1 MSALAQKYKGY
12 SYCYGGASPSSGF
25 DCSGLVYYVYKQYGY
40 NVGRTCPDQLYAGT
54 QVSRSN
60 LQVGDIVV
68 FERTYSCNARATHSG
83 IYIGSGNFI
92 HAANSRSGVTVTS
105 LDNDYYSSRF
115 ICGVH
120 VG

>member
-1 MSALAQKYKGY
+1 M
-12 SYCYGGASPSSGF
+12 
-25 DCSGLVYYVYKQYGY
+25 YKQYGY

-60 LQVGDIVV
+60 LRVGDIVV

-83 IYIGSGNFI
+83 IYIGNGNFI

-105 LDNDYYSSRF
+105 LDND
-115 ICGVH
+115 
-120 VG
+120 